1 MARFIIIG
9 NGVAANSAAES
20 IRKKDT
26 DSEIVM
32 FTRQKHYFYY
42 TPALLEYLA
51 GEKDVEGF
59 TVHNRQ
65 WYETS
70 NIDLRLKTEITDI
83 NPADKTVNTHD
94 GTRFSYDRLLL
105 ATGGYSFVPPIE
117 GADSEGVF
125 TLRTVE
131 DADAIK
137 QWASSSKR
145 LVLIG
150 GGLLGLEAGNGL
162 RRAGL
167 DVSVVEFF
175 PRLLPRQMDVDGAAI
190 LQRQME
196 EMGFAFHLGAKTKS
210 ISRDGKELSVNL
222 ENGESLAADM
232 VLISAGVRPELGL
245 AKMIG
250 LDIDKA
256 VKVDDRMQTNV
267 QDIFAAG
274 DVSEHRGAYY
284 GIWPPAMQQGQ
295 TAGANMAG
303 EDRAYTGTV
312 PANTLKVVGIDLTS
326 AGNIDADS
334 ERESAVIA
342 DSDKYIYRKI
352 VFNNGLIE
360 GAILLGDIRGSAEIL
375 MAMQSQKDVSSLKDD
390 MKRED
395 FDFSRL
401 K

>member
-1 MARFIIIG
+1 
-9 NGVAANSAAES
+9 
-20 IRKKDT
+20 
-26 DSEIVM
+26 
-32 FTRQKHYFYY
+32 
-42 TPALLEYLA
+42 
-51 GEKDVEGF
+51 
-59 TVHNRQ
+59 
-65 WYETS
+65 
-70 NIDLRLKTEITDI
+70 
-83 NPADKTVNTHD
+83 
-94 GTRFSYDRLLL
+94 
-105 ATGGYSFVPPIE
+105 VPPIE

-137 QWASSSKR
+137 EWASSSKR

-222 ENGESLAADM
+222 ENGESIAADM

-274 DVSEHRGAYY
+274 DVAEHRGAYY

-334 ERESAVIA
+334 EREAAVIA